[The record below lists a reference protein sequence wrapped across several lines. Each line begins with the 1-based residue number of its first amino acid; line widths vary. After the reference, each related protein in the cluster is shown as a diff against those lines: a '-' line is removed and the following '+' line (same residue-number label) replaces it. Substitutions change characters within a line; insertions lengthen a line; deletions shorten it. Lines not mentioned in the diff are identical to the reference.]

1 MVTAESMRHFSV
13 TCLDWADQVE
23 DASRRQIIVDVA
35 KTWLSIAAVVEHCRA
50 PVPDLRSKLD

>member
-1 MVTAESMRHFSV
+1 MVTADSMKGFTV

-35 KTWLSIAAVVEHCRA
+35 RSWLNIATVFEHYGE
-50 PVPDLRSKLD
+50 PVPDLRTKLD